1 MPSPMNVY
9 REAVRAV
16 PSVKYAMGVA
26 GVVAAG
32 IIAYNLAHEDP
43 KKAIL
48 AFVFGLAG
56 MYLLLVF
63 ASVRK
68 DSVVVRG
75 PVTLTIWGLTAMFL
89 ATLALTLSAYA
100 FGLPEPW
107 ARLVGAIPADARVGP
122 STTTVVTAGE
132 TPAATFPVTP
142 TLEAAPPAPGP
153 SPSPPPT
160 ETPAPTP
167 TPPPV
172 RETFSVSASSDDC
185 GANLEMVREVCTT
198 SGRAIESWEGPTVTS
213 ANCGS
218 VVLSASVNSGRPSC
232 LSIRMHVQGCGYD
245 EFPFGIRNCRG
256 RGWIGADY
264 VIVSR

>member
-1 MPSPMNVY
+1 MRGGDCELPMESSSADSRIPSTDTWEPVAMPSPMNVY

-107 ARLVGAIPADARVGP
+107 ARLVGAIPADARV
-122 STTTVVTAGE
+122 A
-132 TPAATFPVTP
+132 
-142 TLEAAPPAPGP
+142 
-153 SPSPPPT
+153 
-160 ETPAPTP
+160 
-167 TPPPV
+167 
-172 RETFSVSASSDDC
+172 R
-185 GANLEMVREVCTT
+185 R
-198 SGRAIESWEGPTVTS
+198 R
-213 ANCGS
+213 
-218 VVLSASVNSGRPSC
+218 RP
-232 LSIRMHVQGCGYD
+232 
-245 EFPFGIRNCRG
+245 
-256 RGWIGADY
+256 W
-264 VIVSR
+264 